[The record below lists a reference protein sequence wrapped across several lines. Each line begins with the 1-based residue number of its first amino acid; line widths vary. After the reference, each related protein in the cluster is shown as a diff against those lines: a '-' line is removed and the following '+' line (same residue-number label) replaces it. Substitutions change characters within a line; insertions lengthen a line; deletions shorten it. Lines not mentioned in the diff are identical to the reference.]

1 MSTPSDYSAYHLSR
15 FPEPRMLALAEG
27 NGSGTKLF
35 QSLLDGHPGILMVPG
50 YPLMY
55 FYPFWH
61 RYVASLP
68 RLDWPTALDA
78 LVARFAP
85 VFDTR
90 INPGSEDLD
99 KLGENQDQHL
109 SVDVDLF
116 RRIFLAVVD
125 GLPVAPR
132 HGLLAF
138 HYAYALAGGIDPATK
153 PVLVYH
159 IHVFDYV
166 KRYLHADF
174 PDLRVIASVRD
185 PRPNLSRRE
194 LNSIVKPNRL
204 KFRASDATLMTP
216 RAYRQATRF
225 LLNGLDAL
233 ACVPIEH
240 SRVFRHEDLALRLE
254 DVMRRTAEFAGLPFD
269 PVLLRPTFASM
280 EWRTSFYDFDTRH
293 LVNPEVLKDDWRQ
306 KESPRDILVGE
317 GINADYLAKY
327 GYAPCVHFADTPAG
341 RLRLLGALLLPSRV
355 ESRRLAEIF
364 GWRGLREFVATLGRE
379 VAQIENLPSYAG
391 NLFYAL
397 KWTNDGI
404 DFSAPR
410 LYQRVL
416 GEPPATDGPRRRV
429 AQALYWLSGIAR
441 YVWVLLRTPWER
453 ALRIGYCLGALRR
466 RLSGRRYLPDAL

>member
-1 MSTPSDYSAYHLSR
+1 MSLPTELAVYHLSR
-15 FPEPRMLALAEG
+15 FPEPRILALSEG

-61 RYVASLP
+61 RYVATLP
-68 RLDWPTALDA
+68 RPDWPAALDA

-109 SVDVDLF
+109 SVDIADF
-116 RRIFLAVVD
+116 RRAFLAVVD
-125 GLPVAPR
+125 GLPVTPR

-138 HYAYALAGGIDPATK
+138 HYAYALASGVDPATK
-153 PVLVYH
+153 QVLVYH

-166 KRYLHADF
+166 KRYLYAEF

-204 KFRASDATLMTP
+204 KFRASDAILMTP
-216 RAYRQATRF
+216 RAYRQATGF
-225 LLNGLDAL
+225 LLNGLDAID
-233 ACVPIEH
+233 CVPIGQC
-240 SRVFRHEDLALRLE
+240 RVFRHEDLALRLE
-254 DVMRRTAEFAGLPFD
+254 DVMRQTAAFLGLPFD
-269 PVLLRPTFASM
+269 PVLLQPTFASM

-306 KESPRDILVGE
+306 TESPRDILVGE

-327 GYAPCVHFADTPAG
+327 SYSPCVHFADTPAG

-355 ESRRLAEIF
+355 ESRRFSEIF
-364 GWRGLREFVATLGRE
+364 GWRGLRDFLGALGRE
-379 VAQIENLPSYAG
+379 AAEIDRLPSYGG

-416 GEPPATDGPRRRV
+416 GDPPASAGPRRGS
-429 AQALYWLSGIAR
+429 AQALYWLSGLAR
-441 YVWVLLRTPWER
+441 YGWALLRTPWER
-453 ALRIGYCLGALRR
+453 FLRIGYCLAALRR
-466 RLSGRRYLPDAL
+466 RLTGRRYLPDAL